1 MSDRTKTY
9 IVYPIGNQIVICG
22 SVEKAVHF
30 LKTDVPKNWTVE
42 VWDGKH
48 SDIQNGDRFLA
59 DAKRLEL
66 VATMEA
72 VEREHKQRMDSLKK
86 QLAELSQ

>member
-1 MSDRTKTY
+1 MSQPPKTY
-9 IVYPIGNQIVICG
+9 VIYPINTSTVICG

-30 LKTDVPKNWTVE
+30 LKTDVPANWIVE

-48 SDIQNGDRFLA
+48 SNIQNGERFLA
-59 DAKRLEL
+59 DAKRLDL
-66 VATMEA
+66 VATIEA